1 METSVTIA
9 RPFVPIR
16 GTGYQERHYP
26 LKMKLYDALG
36 RTPAGCM
43 HPNEHVQ
50 HAKLK
55 EDSDLTNK
63 ESNLCMAE
71 NKISKNKEQKM
82 CQQPD
87 LNLHP

>member
-1 METSVTIA
+1 MKTSVTIV
-9 RPFVPIR
+9 RPSVPIR
-16 GTGYQERHYP
+16 GTGYEKRHYS
-26 LKMKLYDALG
+26 LKMKLYDVLG

-55 EDSDLTNK
+55 EDSDLTKK
-63 ESNLCMAE
+63 ESKLRQTE